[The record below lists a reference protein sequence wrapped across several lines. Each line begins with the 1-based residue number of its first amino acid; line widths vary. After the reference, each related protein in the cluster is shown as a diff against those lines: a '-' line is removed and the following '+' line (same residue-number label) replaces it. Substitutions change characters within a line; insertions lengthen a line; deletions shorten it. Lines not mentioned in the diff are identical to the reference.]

1 MRNQADK
8 GKAGGALSKERIV
21 EAALALID
29 RDGLAAFSLRDV
41 ARTLGVYPTA
51 LYWHVPGRNAL
62 LAAVVEHALRDIWR
76 PRGRGSWQAWLRALF
91 HRYRAAVRRH
101 PNVAPLIGAQLV
113 SNAGIGPELVE
124 RILATLAEAG
134 FAGDRLVDAYN
145 TVIASKVGFV
155 TMELAAAP
163 DEDRARWAAAMR
175 ARIRDIDPEALPV
188 LARSHVRDI
197 YVLGRRGPVQA
208 KFTPQELKELG
219 ELPNADILVKPEEIV
234 LDPVSE
240 AALAD
245 VLGRNEAIVEHQL
258 VRR

>member
-1 MRNQADK
+1 MARKKPDSAPALSMGALSK
-8 GKAGGALSKERIV
+8 GALSKERIV
-21 EAALALID
+21 AAALAQID

-76 PRGRGSWQAWLRALF
+76 PRGRLTWQAWLRTLF

-101 PNVAPLIGAQLV
+101 PNIAPLIGAQLV

-124 RILATLAEAG
+124 RILAVLAEAG

-145 TVIASKVGFV
+145 AVVAAKVGFV
-155 TMELAAAP
+155 TMELAAVP

-175 ARIRDIDPEALPV
+175 ARLGDVDPVRLPV
-188 LARSHVRDI
+188 LARNLKRLGNRAFILRWENGTTVPLDRSFKLYVEAFIAGLERVRA
-197 YVLGRRGPVQA
+197 R
-208 KFTPQELKELG
+208 T
-219 ELPNADILVKPEEIV
+219 
-234 LDPVSE
+234 
-240 AALAD
+240 
-245 VLGRNEAIVEHQL
+245 
-258 VRR
+258 